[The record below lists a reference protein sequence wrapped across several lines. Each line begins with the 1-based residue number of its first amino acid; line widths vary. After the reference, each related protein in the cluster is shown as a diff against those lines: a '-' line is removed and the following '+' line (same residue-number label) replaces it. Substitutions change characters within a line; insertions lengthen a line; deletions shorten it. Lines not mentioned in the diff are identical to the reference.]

1 MDHFA
6 CDELCANID
15 DGPVSMSAQRIEESN
30 QECAKLRAEN
40 DSLRQSYLN
49 VQASLNSLQ
58 NRYKET
64 KNALIRQLDIN
75 RQKDD
80 AFYEM
85 EKRLSQRETSKIRE
99 PSRDDSS
106 VIQSVIAEIPFEK
119 KNEQGIKID
128 YLQKEV
134 SSLCHITIIHA
145 FYRISLS
152 HSIIALRLKYGK
164 QNIMR

>member
-1 MDHFA
+1 MA
-6 CDELCANID
+6 CDEICANIE
-15 DGPVSMSAQRIEESN
+15 DGPVSMSAQRIEETN

-64 KNALIRQLDIN
+64 KKALIRQLDIN

-80 AFYEM
+80 AFHEM
-85 EKRLSQRETSKIRE
+85 EKRLSQVETSKIRE

-106 VIQSVIAEIPFEK
+106 VIQGAIAEIPFEK
-119 KNEQGIKID
+119 KIG
-128 YLQKEV
+128 YFQKEV